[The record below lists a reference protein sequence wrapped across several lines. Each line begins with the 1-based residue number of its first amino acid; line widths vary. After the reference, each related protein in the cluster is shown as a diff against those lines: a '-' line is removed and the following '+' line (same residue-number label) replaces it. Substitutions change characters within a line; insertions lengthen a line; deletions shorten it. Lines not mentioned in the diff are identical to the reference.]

1 MRITTTG
8 VQPESYQE
16 HLASLEVAAQGIFGS
31 SFSLEPQTP
40 QEQLFALVAL
50 AKAETDLQA
59 VDLASAF
66 SFSNAVGLALDR
78 LGTFVG
84 VLRGAEESDTAYF
97 IRIEAERAS
106 GGSGS
111 TENIE
116 SALTA
121 LTIVDKALVVQDLT
135 NGRLTPVV
143 AANVNLNASRRNTIA
158 QVIMEKKPP
167 GVELAGA
174 LNGAAS
180 VGGVTYA
187 TVGFSEATE
196 VAAKVAAILKPETTG
211 LVPADLIASALAA
224 ISKRVEDTPI
234 NTLVTVA
241 GLEAA
246 VQRVPGNFELVGA
259 ISITKQN
266 GSAYNYSGLTY
277 GYTTITDADI
287 SVTLQS

>member
-40 QEQLFALVAL
+40 QEQLFALVSL

-59 VDLASAF
+59 VDLATAF

-84 VLRGAEESDTAYF
+84 VLRNAEESDTAYF

-106 GGSGS
+106 DGSGS

-116 SALTA
+116 AALTA
-121 LTIVDKALVVQDLT
+121 LTIVDKALVVQDLA
-135 NGRLTPVV
+135 NGTLTPVV
-143 AANVNLNASRRNTIA
+143 AANMTLNTSRRNAIA
-158 QVIMEKKPP
+158 QEIMEKKPP
-167 GVELAGA
+167 GVQLAGA

-180 VGGVTYA
+180 VGGVDYA
-187 TVGFSEATE
+187 TVRFSEASE

-211 LVPADLIASALAA
+211 LVPADLIASAIAA

-241 GLEAA
+241 GLEAV

-259 ISITKQN
+259 ITITKQN
-266 GSAYNYSGLTY
+266 GAAYNYSGLTY
-277 GYTTITDADI
+277 GYTTITDADT

>member
-40 QEQLFALVAL
+40 QEQLFALVSL

-59 VDLASAF
+59 VDLATAF
-66 SFSNAVGLALDR
+66 SLSNAVGLALDR

-84 VLRGAEESDTAYF
+84 VLRNAEESDTAYF

-106 GGSGS
+106 DGSGS

-116 SALTA
+116 AALTA
-121 LTIVDKALVVQDLT
+121 LTIVDKALVVQDLA
-135 NGRLTPVV
+135 NGTLTPVV
-143 AANVNLNASRRNTIA
+143 AANVSLNGSRRNTVA

-167 GVELAGA
+167 GVQLAGA
-174 LNGAAS
+174 LTGAAS
-180 VGGVTYA
+180 VGGVDYA
-187 TVGFSEATE
+187 TVRFSEASE

-224 ISKRVEDTPI
+224 ISNRVAVTPI

-266 GSAYNYSGLTY
+266 GAAYNYSGLTY

>member
-59 VDLASAF
+59 VDLATAF

-84 VLRGAEESDTAYF
+84 VLRNDAEESDTAYF

-135 NGRLTPVV
+135 NGTLTPVV

-158 QVIMEKKPP
+158 QEIMEKKPP

-180 VGGVTYA
+180 VGGVDLCDGRIQRG
-187 TVGFSEATE
+187 VRGCREGGGNSEARDDR
-196 VAAKVAAILKPETTG
+196 IGSRRPDRQCTG
-211 LVPADLIASALAA
+211 RDQQQ
-224 ISKRVEDTPI
+224 
-234 NTLVTVA
+234 
-241 GLEAA
+241 GC
-246 VQRVPGNFELVGA
+246 G
-259 ISITKQN
+259 
-266 GSAYNYSGLTY
+266 YS
-277 GYTTITDADI
+277 D
-287 SVTLQS
+287 

>member
-59 VDLASAF
+59 VDLATAF

-84 VLRGAEESDTAYF
+84 VLRNAEESDTAYF

-111 TENIE
+111 SENIE
-116 SALTA
+116 AALTA
-121 LTIVDKALVVQDLT
+121 LTLVDKALVVQDLT
-135 NGRLTPVV
+135 NGTLTPVV
-143 AANVNLNASRRNTIA
+143 AANVSLNGSRRNTVA

-167 GVELAGA
+167 GVQLAGA
-174 LNGAAS
+174 LTGAAS
-180 VGGVTYA
+180 VGGVDYA
-187 TVGFSEATE
+187 TVRFSEASE

-224 ISKRVEDTPI
+224 ISNRVAVTPI

-266 GSAYNYSGLTY
+266 GAAYNYSGLTY